1 MKSKIT
7 IILILYII
15 NFSFQNQIFTTNNT
29 NTTKNKTQEKKCE
42 CNYEKI
48 HNTSN
53 SKEAICTYVSECCKG
68 EYFNILSLNY
78 CYINKSIISLII
90 VISILLLCFYFLS
103 STGNEYLANA
113 LGIIS
118 EKMQISQNLAGV
130 TFLAL
135 GNQAPDVAVAFVA
148 GEGSAD
154 GLAISFSS
162 LLGSGSIVISLV
174 LSSVIILGNGVSTSK
189 GNYLRDLGFY
199 LGSLIIIIIF
209 VMTIIIHL
217 WMAICIFGIY
227 IIYVVICIIMD
238 VKGKKNE
245 EENINNNKNNSI
257 NKEFEVKL
265 INERTESVD
274 LITSLLDDDINK
286 INSINSD
293 SITEKETEENV
304 SNENKENED
313 KNDENRKT
321 RLSLGSFNLY
331 DHIDKSYYKK
341 KKVDFEGTRIS
352 VKYNQYSD
360 FRYSSVRNYINM
372 HESTPLEEK
381 TMFGRIFYYAIDLP
395 FNFVRDVTIPAF
407 ELKKWN
413 KTMFSVIPFGL
424 SIFITLAF
432 QLYELYSK
440 HPYIMLIYY
449 LCIFILCF
457 IFYSITY
464 RGKLPKWEWLLL
476 AFAFIISIIW
486 IWAVTNILV
495 NMVEAIQML
504 LPIQIP
510 QVFLTMTILAL
521 GNSLPDFIVNC
532 SLASNN
538 YAEMAMAGSIGA
550 PVFGLTFGFGI
561 SLLKRIILNGKGL
574 ELNLRDPKDTQTQY
588 IIFSACSNII
598 LTVVFLLFIG
608 FIQNFK
614 LKKFVGYIGY
624 VIYSCYFIALIYLS
638 FIYKN
643 K

>member
-7 IILILYII
+7 IILILSII

-78 CYINKSIISLII
+78 CYINISIISLII

-103 STGNEYLANA
+103 STGNDYLANA

-148 GEGSAD
+148 GEGSPD

-209 VMTIIIHL
+209 GMTRIIHL
-217 WMAICIFGIY
+217 WMASCIFGIY
-227 IIYVVICIIMD
+227 IIYVIICIIMD

-245 EENINNNKNNSI
+245 EENIQNNST
-257 NKEFEVKL
+257 NKEYEVKL
-265 INERTESVD
+265 INERSESVD
-274 LITSLLDDDINK
+274 LITSLLDDDMNRIS
-286 INSINSD
+286 SINTD
-293 SITEKETEENV
+293 IEDKETEGNV
-304 SNENKENED
+304 NNENKEDED
-313 KNDENRKT
+313 KKYEDRKT
-321 RLSLGSFNLY
+321 ILSKGGFNLY
-331 DHIDKSYYKK
+331 DHIDKSYYKDK
-341 KKVDFEGTRIS
+341 QIENEGIRTSIR
-352 VKYNQYSD
+352 YNQYSD
-360 FRYSSVRNYINM
+360 FRFNSVRNYINTY
-372 HESTPLEEK
+372 ESTSLEEK
-381 TMFGRIFYYAIDLP
+381 TIFGKIFYYGIDLP

-413 KTMFSVIPFGL
+413 KKMFSAIPFGL
-424 SIFITLAF
+424 SIFITIAF
-432 QLYELYSK
+432 QLYELYIK
-440 HPYIMLIYY
+440 HPFIMLIYY
-449 LCIFILCF
+449 LCVFILCI
-457 IFYSITY
+457 IFYSISY

-538 YAEMAMAGSIGA
+538 YAEMALAGSIGA

-598 LTVVFLLFIG
+598 LTVVFLLVIG

-614 LKKFVGYIGY
+614 LKKFVGFIGY
-624 VIYSCYFIALIYLS
+624 VIYTCYFVVLIYFS

>member
-7 IILILYII
+7 IILILSII

-78 CYINKSIISLII
+78 CYINISIISLII

-103 STGNEYLANA
+103 STGNDYLANA

-209 VMTIIIHL
+209 GMTRIIHL

-245 EENINNNKNNSI
+245 EENIQNNST
-257 NKEFEVKL
+257 NKEYEVKL
-265 INERTESVD
+265 INERSESVD

-304 SNENKENED
+304 SNENKENDD

-360 FRYSSVRNYINM
+360 FRYSSVRNYINTY
-372 HESTPLEEK
+372 ESTSLEEK
-381 TMFGRIFYYAIDLP
+381 TIFGKIFYYGIDLP

-413 KTMFSVIPFGL
+413 KKMFSAIPFGL
-424 SIFITLAF
+424 SIFITIAF
-432 QLYELYSK
+432 QLYELYIK
-440 HPYIMLIYY
+440 HPFIMLIYY
-449 LCIFILCF
+449 LCVFILCI
-457 IFYSITY
+457 IFYSISY

-504 LPIQIP
+504 LPVQIP

-538 YAEMAMAGSIGA
+538 YAEMALAGSIGA

-598 LTVVFLLFIG
+598 LTVVFLLVIG

-614 LKKFVGYIGY
+614 LKKFVGFIGY
-624 VIYSCYFIALIYLS
+624 FIYTCYFVVLIYFS